1 MAAPKKTTGR
11 LSALRERAA
20 AKATPQAPAPAPAGE
35 RAKKAPAKKKVSA
48 PVQRAAVPSGAVS
61 LARVSV
67 PEAVETQRKHLA
79 AVGRLEYFIDFTDAD
94 GGYAS
99 RVRTSIHVAPEA
111 IDAMNALQIDEVAR
125 FGKAPKIYH
134 YVELALL
141 KFMPTAD
148 EASAAV
154 GVEVPIY
161 EAISTVVS
169 VPAKQAMRSTRK
181 VRNTAT
187 GYAVVKHW
195 FYTQAVLRMVA
206 ARRAAL
212 GL

>member
-1 MAAPKKTTGR
+1 MAAPKKTAGR

-20 AKATPQAPAPAPAGE
+20 AKAAPQVAPEPPAGE
-35 RAKKAPAKKKVSA
+35 REQKAPTKKKVSL

-61 LARVSV
+61 LARVSI
-67 PEAVETQRKHLA
+67 PEAVEAQRKHLA

-99 RVRTSIHVAPEA
+99 RVRTSIHVAPGA

-134 YVELALL
+134 YVELALMR
-141 KFMPTAD
+141 FMPTAD
-148 EASAAV
+148 EAASALD
-154 GVEVPIY
+154 VEVPVY

-169 VPAKQAMRSTRK
+169 VPAKQIMRSTRK
-181 VRNTAT
+181 VRNAT
-187 GYAVVKHW
+187 TGCAVVKHW